1 MYQLIEVTYSFSYIL
16 NFFFSQW
23 IATFVGIKK
32 NRMKNDIIPTS
43 RKALT
48 INLDSKFY
56 GTFAEIGGGQE
67 VARNFF
73 QAGGASGTIAKTISA
88 YDKSFSDANYN
99 NHKKGRYVS
108 EQRLEKMLTKEYK
121 ELIKLL
127 RSEKPDASFFV
138 FADTVEILNYGKTNY
153 PHGWMGVKFQLSPDK
168 EPNLVLMHVKLLEND
183 SLLQQITLGIL
194 GVNLVYACKNH
205 YSTPNA
211 FLQSLTDNLSTDRY
225 RITMMKMS
233 GPDLEYVDNRLLG
246 LQLVRN
252 GMTHAIMFDKNG
264 NVQQPSDMLYKKNVL
279 AFRGTFKPITY
290 ITKDILRKS
299 LDLFQ
304 KDEDYNQENTLS
316 FCEMTTNNL
325 LAEGELDERD
335 FLERVNML
343 NLIGQN
349 VMVSDIREY
358 YKMVSFFGQFKL
370 KKLRL
375 VIGVPT
381 LEKVVDKRF
390 YKELKGGILEAV
402 GNMFPKN
409 MKLYIY
415 PTIRKGTG
423 EMITSENIKMDSDV
437 RYLYNYLKVNRFIL
451 DIKSSMSG
459 QLHVKSREVLKM
471 IRDNNP
477 DWEKFVPMVVAN
489 VIKEKNLF
497 KVKKTGDFKNK
508 KS

>member
-1 MYQLIEVTYSFSYIL
+1 MT
-16 NFFFSQW
+16 
-23 IATFVGIKK
+23 
-32 NRMKNDIIPTS
+32 NDILPNS
-43 RKALT
+43 RKALI
-48 INLDSKFY
+48 INLDSDFY

-99 NHKKGRYVS
+99 DHKKGRYVS
-108 EQRLEKMLTKEYK
+108 EQRLIKMLNKEYR
-121 ELIKLL
+121 ELEKLL
-127 RSEKPDASFFV
+127 RSQKPKASFFA

-168 EPNLVLMHVKLLEND
+168 EPNEVVMHVKLLEND
-183 SLLQQITLGIL
+183 SLLQQVTLGIL
-194 GVNLVYACKNH
+194 GVNLIYACKHH
-205 YSTPNA
+205 YDKPNA
-211 FLQSLTDNLSTDRY
+211 FLQSLTDNLSTDRF

-246 LQLVRN
+246 VQLVRN
-252 GMTHAIMFDKNG
+252 GMTHAIMFDKTG
-264 NVQQPSDMLYKKNVL
+264 NIQQPSDMLYKKNVL

-299 LDLFQ
+299 LNLFQ
-304 KDEDYNQENTLS
+304 KDEDYNADNTLF

-358 YKMVSFFGQFKL
+358 FKLVEFFGQFKL

-390 YKELKGGILEAV
+390 YKDLKGGILEAV
-402 GNMFPKN
+402 GKMFPKH

-415 PTIRKGTG
+415 PTARKGTK
-423 EMITSENIKMDSDV
+423 EMVTSENINMDDDV
-437 RYLYNYLKVNRFIL
+437 RYLYDYLKANRFIL
-451 DIKSSMSG
+451 DLDSSMSE
-459 QLHVKSREVLKM
+459 QLHVKAREVLKM
-471 IRDNNP
+471 IRSNNS
-477 DWEKFVPMVVAN
+477 DWEKFVPMVVAK
-489 VIKEKNLF
+489 VIKEKGLF
-497 KVKKTGDFKNK
+497 K
-508 KS
+508 

>member
-1 MYQLIEVTYSFSYIL
+1 MT
-16 NFFFSQW
+16 
-23 IATFVGIKK
+23 
-32 NRMKNDIIPTS
+32 NDILPNS
-43 RKALT
+43 RKALI
-48 INLDSKFY
+48 INLDSDFY

-108 EQRLEKMLTKEYK
+108 EQRLIKMLNKEYR
-121 ELIKLL
+121 ELEKLL
-127 RSEKPDASFFV
+127 RSQKPKASFFA

-168 EPNLVLMHVKLLEND
+168 EPNEVVMHVKLLEND
-183 SLLQQITLGIL
+183 SLLQQVTLGIL
-194 GVNLVYACKNH
+194 GVNLIYACKHH
-205 YSTPNA
+205 YDKPNA
-211 FLQSLTDNLSTDRY
+211 FLQSLTDNLSTDRF

-246 LQLVRN
+246 VQLVRN
-252 GMTHAIMFDKNG
+252 GMTHAIMFDKTG
-264 NVQQPSDMLYKKNVL
+264 NIQQPSDMLYKKNVL

-299 LDLFQ
+299 LNLFQ
-304 KDEDYNQENTLS
+304 KDEDYNADNTLF

-358 YKMVSFFGQFKL
+358 FKLVEFFGQFKL

-390 YKELKGGILEAV
+390 YKDLKGGILEAV
-402 GNMFPKN
+402 GKMFPKH

-415 PTIRKGTG
+415 PTARKGTK
-423 EMITSENIKMDSDV
+423 EMVTSENINMDDDV
-437 RYLYNYLKVNRFIL
+437 RYLYDYLKANRFIL
-451 DIKSSMSG
+451 DLDSSMSE
-459 QLHVKSREVLKM
+459 QLHVKAREVLKM
-471 IRDNNP
+471 IRSNNS
-477 DWEKFVPMVVAN
+477 DWEKFVPMVVAK
-489 VIKEKNLF
+489 VIKEKGLF
-497 KVKKTGDFKNK
+497 K
-508 KS
+508 

>member
-1 MYQLIEVTYSFSYIL
+1 MARE
-16 NFFFSQW
+16 
-23 IATFVGIKK
+23 
-32 NRMKNDIIPTS
+32 IIPTS
-43 RKALT
+43 RKALK
-48 INLDSKFY
+48 INLDTNFY

-108 EQRLEKMLTKEYK
+108 EHRLQKMLKKEYH
-121 ELIKLL
+121 ELEKLL
-127 RSEKPDASFFV
+127 RDEKPEASFFA
-138 FADTVEILNYGKTNY
+138 FADTVEILNYAKTNY
-153 PHGWMGVKFQLSPDK
+153 PHGWMGVRFQLSPHQ
-168 EPNLVLMHVKLLEND
+168 EPNEVVMHIKLLEND
-183 SLLQQITLGIL
+183 SLLQQVTLGTL
-194 GVNLVYACKNH
+194 GVNLMYACKNF
-205 YSTPNA
+205 YDTPNT
-211 FLQSLTDNLSTDRY
+211 FLQSLLDNVSTDRF
-225 RITMMKMS
+225 RITMMKMT
-233 GPDLEYVDNRLLG
+233 GPDLAYVDNRLLG

-252 GMTHAIMFDKNG
+252 GMTHAIMFDKHG
-264 NVQQPSDMLYKKNVL
+264 HVQQPSDMLYKKNVL

-304 KDEDYNQENTLS
+304 KDEDYREENTLS

-325 LAEGELDERD
+325 LAEGDLDEID

-358 YKMVSFFGQFKL
+358 YKIVEFFGQFNL
-370 KKLRL
+370 RKLRL

-390 YKELKGGILEAV
+390 YKDLRGGILEAV
-402 GNMFPKN
+402 GKMFPKN

-415 PTIRKGTG
+415 PTARKGSG
-423 EMITSENIKMDSDV
+423 EMVTSDNIKMDDDV
-437 RYLYNYLKVNRFIL
+437 RFLYNYLKANRFIL
-451 DIKSSMSG
+451 DIKSSMSE
-459 QLHVKSREVLKM
+459 QLHVKAKEVLKM
-471 IRDNNP
+471 IREDNP
-477 DWEKFVPMVVAN
+477 DWEKYVPMVVAGE
-489 VIKEKNLF
+489 IRKKNLF
-497 KVKKTGDFKNK
+497 KKKPKKVNK
-508 KS
+508 SRI

>member
-1 MYQLIEVTYSFSYIL
+1 MTKEIL
-16 NFFFSQW
+16 
-23 IATFVGIKK
+23 
-32 NRMKNDIIPTS
+32 PTG
-43 RKALT
+43 RKALS
-48 INLDSKFY
+48 INIDSNFY

-67 VARNFF
+67 VARIFF

-99 NHKKGRYVS
+99 DHKKGRHVS
-108 EQRLEKMLTKEYK
+108 EQRLLKMLDKEYK
-121 ELIKLL
+121 ELNKLL
-127 RSEKPDASFFV
+127 REERKDAAFFA
-138 FADTVEILNYGKTNY
+138 FADTVETLNYAKTNY

-168 EPNLVLMHVKLLEND
+168 EPNMVVMHIKLLEND
-183 SLLQQITLGIL
+183 SLLQQITLGVL
-194 GVNLVYACKNH
+194 GANLIYACKH
-205 YSTPNA
+205 YYDTPNT
-211 FLQSLTDNLSTDRY
+211 FLQSLADNLSIDRF

-233 GPDLEYVDNRLLG
+233 GPDLDYVDNRLLG

-252 GMTHAIMFDKNG
+252 GMTRAIMFDKYG

-299 LDLFQ
+299 LDLF
-304 KDEDYNQENTLS
+304 KRDEDYNEDNTLS

-335 FLERVNML
+335 FLERVDML

-358 YKMVSFFGQFKL
+358 YKLVEFFGQYKL
-370 KKLRL
+370 RKLRL

-381 LEKVVDKRF
+381 LEKVVDRRF
-390 YKELKGGILEAV
+390 YKDLKGGILEAV
-402 GNMFPKN
+402 GKMFPKN

-415 PTIRKGTG
+415 PTTRKDTK
-423 EMITSENIKMDSDV
+423 EVVTSENIKMDGDV
-437 RYLYNYLKVNRFIL
+437 RFLYNYLKVNRFIL
-451 DIKSSMSG
+451 DIDSSMSE
-459 QLHVKSREVLKM
+459 QLHIKSREVLKM
-471 IRDNNP
+471 IREGNP
-477 DWEKFVPMVVAN
+477 QWERYVPMVVAQ

-497 KVKKTGDFKNK
+497 ELKEKN
-508 KS
+508 S

>member
-1 MYQLIEVTYSFSYIL
+1 MT
-16 NFFFSQW
+16 
-23 IATFVGIKK
+23 
-32 NRMKNDIIPTS
+32 NDILPNS
-43 RKALT
+43 RKALI
-48 INLDSKFY
+48 INLDSDFY

-108 EQRLEKMLTKEYK
+108 EQRLIKMLNKEYR
-121 ELIKLL
+121 ELEKLL
-127 RSEKPDASFFV
+127 RSQKPKASFFA

-168 EPNLVLMHVKLLEND
+168 EPNEVVMHVKLLEND
-183 SLLQQITLGIL
+183 SLLQQVTLGIL
-194 GVNLVYACKNH
+194 GVNLIYACKHH
-205 YSTPNA
+205 YDKPNA
-211 FLQSLTDNLSTDRY
+211 FLQSLTDNLSTDRF

-246 LQLVRN
+246 VQLVRN
-252 GMTHAIMFDKNG
+252 GMTHAIMFDKTG
-264 NVQQPSDMLYKKNVL
+264 NIQQPSDMLYKKNVL

-299 LDLFQ
+299 LNLFQ
-304 KDEDYNQENTLS
+304 KDEDYNADNTLF

-358 YKMVSFFGQFKL
+358 FKLVEFFGQFKL

-390 YKELKGGILEAV
+390 YKDLKGGILEAV
-402 GNMFPKN
+402 GKMFPKH

-415 PTIRKGTG
+415 PTARKGTK
-423 EMITSENIKMDSDV
+423 EMVTSENINMDDDV
-437 RYLYNYLKVNRFIL
+437 RYLYDYLKANRFIL
-451 DIKSSMSG
+451 DLDSSMSE
-459 QLHVKSREVLKM
+459 QLHVKAREVLKM
-471 IRDNNP
+471 IRSNNS
-477 DWEKFVPMVVAN
+477 DWEKFVPMVVAK
-489 VIKEKNLF
+489 VIKEKSLF
-497 KVKKTGDFKNK
+497 K
-508 KS
+508 

>member
-1 MYQLIEVTYSFSYIL
+1 MTNE
-16 NFFFSQW
+16 
-23 IATFVGIKK
+23 
-32 NRMKNDIIPTS
+32 IIPTS

-48 INLDSKFY
+48 INLDSNFY

-88 YDKSFSDANYN
+88 YDKSFSDASYN

-108 EQRLEKMLTKEYK
+108 EQRLHKMLDKEYR
-121 ELIKLL
+121 ELEKLL
-127 RSEKPDASFFV
+127 RPEKPDASFFA
-138 FADTVEILNYGKTNY
+138 FADTVEILNYSKSNY
-153 PHGWMGVKFQLSPDK
+153 PHGWMGVKFQLN
-168 EPNLVLMHVKLLEND
+168 PNSKPNEVVMHVKLLEND

-194 GVNLVYACKNH
+194 GVNLIYACYNH
-205 YSTPNA
+205 HDKPNV
-211 FLQSLTDNLSTDRY
+211 FLQSLTDNLSTDRF
-225 RITMMKMS
+225 RITMMKMT
-233 GPDLEYVDNRLLG
+233 GPDLDYVDNRLLG

-252 GMTHAIMFDKNG
+252 GMTRAIMFDKHG

-304 KDEDYNQENTLS
+304 KDEDYNPDNTLS

-325 LAEGELDERD
+325 LAEGELDEYD

-358 YKMVSFFGQFKL
+358 FKLVEFFGQFKL

-390 YKELKGGILEAV
+390 YKDLKGGILEAV
-402 GNMFPKN
+402 GKMFPKH

-415 PTIRKGTG
+415 PTTQKGTG
-423 EMITSENIKMDSDV
+423 EMITSENIKMDDDV
-437 RYLYNYLKVNRFIL
+437 RLLYNYLKSNRFIL
-451 DIKSSMSG
+451 DIPSSMSQ

-471 IRDNNP
+471 IRAENP
-477 DWEKFVPMVVAN
+477 DWEKFVPMVVAK
-489 VIKEKNLF
+489 VIKEKGL
-497 KVKKTGDFKNK
+497 FKNK
-508 KS
+508 A